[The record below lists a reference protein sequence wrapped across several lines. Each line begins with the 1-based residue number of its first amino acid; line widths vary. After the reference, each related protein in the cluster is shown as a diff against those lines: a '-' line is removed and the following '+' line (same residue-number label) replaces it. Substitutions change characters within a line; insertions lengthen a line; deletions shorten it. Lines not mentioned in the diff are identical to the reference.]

1 MFVFLKTFWLGALS
15 TFKMWFDEYF
25 LKSWYCN
32 CERSMKIYYEN
43 VNVQS
48 DQTFLQFVSK
58 KINNHLDITS
68 VFSIFYLWFIKII
81 PYSTILLSMEWF
93 PLNQGTT

>member
-1 MFVFLKTFWLGALS
+1 
-15 TFKMWFDEYF
+15 
-25 LKSWYCN
+25 
-32 CERSMKIYYEN
+32 MKIYYED